1 MTIDSAFRDAVLAAR
16 TPRELSGGGVT
27 RLMYD
32 VSGIPGAT
40 RLPRALLVLLEN
52 VVRRATTTED
62 AVREA
67 FSVVSAG
74 LAGMQGAE
82 IEFMPAR
89 VLFQDFT
96 GVPVFVDF
104 AAMRDAM
111 VERGGDPS
119 KVNPHIPCTLV
130 VDHSVIADVAGV
142 EGAVEANQE
151 TEARR
156 NRERFSFLKWAS
168 GSFQNVEI
176 VPPGGGICHQLNI
189 ERFCSVVTT
198 DALAGSDVS
207 CFDTLVGTD
216 SHTTTANGL
225 GVLGWGVGGIEA
237 EAAALGQPVSML
249 VPPVVEL
256 RLVGSL
262 RVGVSG
268 MDLALAVA
276 QLMRREGVVGCL
288 VEVTGEGVSA
298 LTATQRSC
306 VANMTPEYGATTT
319 LFPVDDVT
327 MGYLELTG
335 RAHSEV
341 AFARAYLEAQGAF
354 DDEGNRVYA
363 RTVTFDLSSVELSLA
378 GPSRP
383 HDRVTVAG
391 LRRRFE
397 DSAVANGRTDLNQVF
412 DVGRMGELHHGAVAI
427 AAITSCTTATDPAM
441 MVAAGLVAA
450 KARERGLMP
459 KPWVKTILAPGS
471 HATEL
476 ILRRAGLLEPLREL
490 GFFTC
495 GFGCMS
501 CIGNSGEIKPELKAV
516 SRDVELTSVLSG
528 NRNFEGRISP
538 DVSQN
543 YLCQPALVVAYA
555 IAGTMDVDLSTEPVG
570 YGPDGRPVSLAEI
583 MPTNDEIERVLRE
596 AVTPEVFAEGAR
608 GLLEGSAA
616 WRSIPASES
625 DTFPWDPESTYVRRA
640 PYFDIA
646 REREVI
652 EVRGAR
658 VLALLGDFVTTDH
671 ISPAG
676 AIAADSPAAR
686 YLGERGVE
694 RSDFNTYGS
703 RRGNHE
709 IMARGTFA
717 NVKLR
722 NAIADGRVG
731 GWTHDFLDGET
742 TSIFDASEDYR
753 SAGVPLVVVAGKLY
767 GSGSS
772 RDWAGKGPLLLGV
785 RVVIAESFER
795 IHRSNLVQMG
805 VLPLQF
811 ANGEGAKEL
820 GLVGDE
826 TYDVSPVDLSA
837 GLPASRI
844 AHVRATRPSGEV
856 VGFDC
861 VVRVDTPTEGAF
873 LSKGGIL
880 PYVLGNLC

>member
-1 MTIDSAFRDAVLAAR
+1 M
-16 TPRELSGGGVT
+16 
-27 RLMYD
+27 RL
-32 VSGIPGAT
+32 PGAT
-40 RLPRALLVLLEN
+40 SPASTRSWAPTPTRPRQTVW
-52 VVRRATTTED
+52 V
-62 AVREA
+62 
-67 FSVVSAG
+67 FSG
-74 LAGMQGAE
+74 
-82 IEFMPAR
+82 
-89 VLFQDFT
+89 
-96 GVPVFVDF
+96 
-104 AAMRDAM
+104 
-111 VERGGDPS
+111 
-119 KVNPHIPCTLV
+119 
-130 VDHSVIADVAGV
+130 
-142 EGAVEANQE
+142 
-151 TEARR
+151 
-156 NRERFSFLKWAS
+156 
-168 GSFQNVEI
+168 
-176 VPPGGGICHQLNI
+176 
-189 ERFCSVVTT
+189 
-198 DALAGSDVS
+198 
-207 CFDTLVGTD
+207 
-216 SHTTTANGL
+216 
-225 GVLGWGVGGIEA
+225 GVGGIEA

-341 AFARAYLEAQGAF
+341 AFARAYLEAQGVF
-354 DDEGNRVYA
+354 GDEGNRVYA

-383 HDRVTVAG
+383 HDRVAVAD

-412 DVGRMGELHHGAVAI
+412 DAGRMGELHHGAVAI

-555 IAGTMDVDLSTEPVG
+555 IAGTMDVDLSAEPVG
-570 YGPDGRPVSLAEI
+570 CGSDGTPVSLADHAYRRRDRAGASRGRGPRGLRRGCPWASRGI
-583 MPTNDEIERVLRE
+583 GGMALHSCQRVRYLPVGSRVNLR
-596 AVTPEVFAEGAR
+596 AQGPLLRHRPRAR
-608 GLLEGSAA
+608 GH
-616 WRSIPASES
+616 
-625 DTFPWDPESTYVRRA
+625 
-640 PYFDIA
+640 
-646 REREVI
+646 
-652 EVRGAR
+652 RGAR

-686 YLGERGVE
+686 YLERGV
-694 RSDFNTYGS
+694 SS
-703 RRGNHE
+703 SP
-709 IMARGTFA
+709 
-717 NVKLR
+717 
-722 NAIADGRVG
+722 
-731 GWTHDFLDGET
+731 
-742 TSIFDASEDYR
+742 TST
-753 SAGVPLVVVAGKLY
+753 P
-767 GSGSS
+767 
-772 RDWAGKGPLLLGV
+772 
-785 RVVIAESFER
+785 
-795 IHRSNLVQMG
+795 
-805 VLPLQF
+805 
-811 ANGEGAKEL
+811 
-820 GLVGDE
+820 
-826 TYDVSPVDLSA
+826 T
-837 GLPASRI
+837 
-844 AHVRATRPSGEV
+844 AHVAEITRSWPAARS
-856 VGFDC
+856 
-861 VVRVDTPTEGAF
+861 RT
-873 LSKGGIL
+873 SS
-880 PYVLGNLC
+880 